1 MADMTMKD
9 LSRKMREID
18 FAMLVTS
25 TSNGALAGRPMS
37 NNRDVDYTGDSYYFA
52 NDQTR
57 TVSDIEAD
65 PNVSLSFQGS
75 SGVLGQRP
83 LFVSVEGTAELIRDK
98 AQFKAHWTSDL
109 DRWFP
114 NGVDTPGVVMIR
126 VRATRM
132 HYWNGM
138 DEGEV
143 TLG

>member
-18 FAMLVTS
+18 FAMLVTR

>member
-9 LSRKMREID
+9 LSRTMRELD
-18 FAMLVTS
+18 FAMLVTR

>member
-18 FAMLVTS
+18 FAMLVTR
-25 TSNGALAGRPMS
+25 TSNGALAGRPTS

>member
-18 FAMLVTS
+18 FTMLITR

-52 NDQTR
+52 SDQTR

-65 PNVSLSFQGS
+65 PAVSLSFQGS

-83 LFVSVEGTAELIRDK
+83 LFVSVEGTADLIRDK
-98 AQFKAHWTSDL
+98 ARFKAHWTPDL
-109 DRWFP
+109 DRWFA
-114 NGVDTPGVVMIR
+114 NGADTPGVVMIR
-126 VRATRM
+126 IRANRI

>member
-18 FAMLVTS
+18 FTMLVTR

-65 PNVSLSFQGS
+65 PTVSLTFQGS

-83 LFVSVEGTAELIRDK
+83 LFVSVEGRAELIRDK
-98 AQFKAHWTSDL
+98 AQFKAHWTRDL
-109 DRWFP
+109 DRWFA
-114 NGVDTPGVVMIR
+114 NGIDTPGVVMIR
-126 VRATRM
+126 VRASRI

>member
-1 MADMTMKD
+1 
-9 LSRKMREID
+9 
-18 FAMLVTS
+18 
-25 TSNGALAGRPMS
+25 MS